1 MKPQSFNMQK
11 TWERLQSMEC
21 DLVPL
26 IEFDSEEHG
35 LEYSDSEYYC
45 NTCGEYVE
53 GPCEE

>member
-1 MKPQSFNMQK
+1 MS
-11 TWERLQSMEC
+11 EC

-26 IEFDSEEHG
+26 IESDSEEHG
-35 LEYSDSEYYC
+35 IEYSDSEYYC

>member
-1 MKPQSFNMQK
+1 MS
-11 TWERLQSMEC
+11 EC

-26 IEFDSEEHG
+26 IESDSEEHG
-35 LEYSDSEYYC
+35 LEYSDLEYYC